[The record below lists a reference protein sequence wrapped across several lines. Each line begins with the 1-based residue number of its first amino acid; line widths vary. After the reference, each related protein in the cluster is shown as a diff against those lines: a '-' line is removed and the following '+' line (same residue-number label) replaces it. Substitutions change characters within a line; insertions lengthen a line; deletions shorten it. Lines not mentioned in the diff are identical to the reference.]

1 MDTSTRHIAK
11 QRIQT
16 LFTLAKENIN
26 EDPQLAQHY
35 VNTARKIAMSA
46 KIRLPKHYSRQI
58 CKHCKSF
65 IPGKNCRVRTRQKR
79 EPHIVITCLK
89 CGKHT
94 RIPLDKKK
102 KGQDNEQTHRRKNTI
117 HKEET
122 LGRNPHKP
130 HSQPT
135 SNSHTTEKD
144 PFFANHRGCPES
156 Y

>member
-46 KIRLPKHYSRQI
+46 RIRLPTEYRRQV

-65 IPGKNCRVRTRQKR
+65 VLPGVNCRVRVQQKR
-79 EPHIVITCLK
+79 EPHLVITCLK
-89 CGKHT
+89 CGGQT
-94 RIPLDKKK
+94 RILLQKKK
-102 KGQDNEQTHRRKNTI
+102 RRP
-117 HKEET
+117 KE
-122 LGRNPHKP
+122 
-130 HSQPT
+130 
-135 SNSHTTEKD
+135 
-144 PFFANHRGCPES
+144 
-156 Y
+156 

>member
-46 KIRLPKHYSRQI
+46 RIRLPTEYRRQV

-65 IPGKNCRVRTRQKR
+65 VLPGVNCRVRVQQKR
-79 EPHIVITCLK
+79 EPHLVITCLK
-89 CGKHT
+89 CGGQT
-94 RIPLDKKK
+94 RIPLQKK
-102 KGQDNEQTHRRKNTI
+102 KGRS
-117 HKEET
+117 KE
-122 LGRNPHKP
+122 
-130 HSQPT
+130 
-135 SNSHTTEKD
+135 
-144 PFFANHRGCPES
+144 
-156 Y
+156 